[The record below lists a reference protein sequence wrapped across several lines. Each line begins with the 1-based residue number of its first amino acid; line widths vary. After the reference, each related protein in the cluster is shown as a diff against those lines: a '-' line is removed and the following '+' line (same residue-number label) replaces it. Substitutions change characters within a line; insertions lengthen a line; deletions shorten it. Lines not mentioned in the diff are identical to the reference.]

1 MPTGLTSKALGGQPL
16 KGYLSGSVDAVL
28 RIGDRYVVVD
38 YKTNWLGDPAE
49 PLTAADYA
57 RPRLIEAM
65 LHSDY
70 PLQALLYSIVLH
82 RFLRWRLPA
91 YAPEKH
97 LGGVMYLFLR
107 GMCGPDTPVVDGH
120 PAGVFSWQ
128 PPASLIAAMS
138 DLVWAGGHM
147 TTMEWRRAIGAT
159 GLLRDFTDAEVLESS
174 DVHVA
179 QRLTELAEEP
189 DEAVALAIAL
199 AVRALRN
206 GSVCVD
212 LRSVEQQVG
221 TDGLPWPEVDAW
233 LTAIRVS
240 VLASAPPALRL
251 YDDLLYLDR
260 YWLEEQQVCDDV
272 HTMIAVKPEK
282 ASPDIDRLFPTG
294 FEEQRAAAEVALSQG
309 LTVLTGGPGTGKTT
323 TVARLLAL
331 LASGTRLRIALAA
344 PTGKAAARLQ
354 EAVQLEVGKL
364 DKADQEALS
373 GMHATTLHRLLG
385 SRPDTSARFRHNR
398 GNRLPHDVIVV
409 DETSMVSL
417 TMMARLLE
425 AVRPDARLI
434 LVGDPDQ
441 LASVEAGAVLA
452 DLVDGLDDSKLATLK
467 TPHRFGESIGALASA
482 IREGDADGA
491 IDVLRA
497 GGDHIEWIDSDQ
509 PSEHLRKVIVPQA
522 LRLREAAILGNAD
535 VALQT
540 LDAHRLLC
548 AHRRGPYGVRFW
560 NRQVERW
567 LAEETGD
574 PIWSDW
580 YAGRPVLVTANDYGL
595 GLYNGDTGV
604 TLVRDGMLR
613 AVIAGTEQQEF
624 ATSRLS
630 DVDTM
635 HAMTIHKSQG
645 SQADEVT
652 VLLPQ
657 EDSRLLMRELFYTAV
672 TRAKKRVLVV
682 GAESAVRAA
691 VERRAVR
698 ASGLARRLRR

>member
-1 MPTGLTSKALGGQPL
+1 
-16 KGYLSGSVDAVL
+16 
-28 RIGDRYVVVD
+28 
-38 YKTNWLGDPAE
+38 
-49 PLTAADYA
+49 
-57 RPRLIEAM
+57 
-65 LHSDY
+65 
-70 PLQALLYSIVLH
+70 
-82 RFLRWRLPA
+82 
-91 YAPEKH
+91 
-97 LGGVMYLFLR
+97 
-107 GMCGPDTPVVDGH
+107 
-120 PAGVFSWQ
+120 
-128 PPASLIAAMS
+128 
-138 DLVWAGGHM
+138 
-147 TTMEWRRAIGAT
+147 MEWRQARGAT
-159 GLLRDFTDAEVLESS
+159 GLLREFTEADVLEAS

-179 QRLTELAEEP
+179 QRLTALAKEP
-189 DEAVALAIAL
+189 DETVALALAM

-212 LRSVEQQVG
+212 LRSSEQQVG
-221 TDGLPWPEVDAW
+221 VDGLPWPDADAW
-233 LTAIRVS
+233 LAAVRAS
-240 VLASAPPALRL
+240 PLASTPPALRV
-251 YDDLLYLDR
+251 DADLLYLDR
-260 YWLEEQQVCDDV
+260 YWLEEQQVAEDV
-272 HTMIAVKPEK
+272 HTMVAVKPQTV
-282 ASPDIDRLFPTG
+282 SPDIDRLFPAG
-294 FEEQRAAAEVALSQG
+294 YEEQRAAAEVALSQG

-331 LASGTRLRIALAA
+331 LAAGTRLRIALAA

-354 EAVQLEVGKL
+354 EAVALEVGKL
-364 DKADQEALS
+364 DAADREALS

-452 DLVDGLDDSKLATLK
+452 DLVDGLDEAKLATLK
-467 TPHRFGESIGALASA
+467 TPYRFGESIGALASA
-482 IREGDADGA
+482 IRAGSADEA
-491 IDVLRA
+491 LEVLRA
-497 GGDHIEWIDSDQ
+497 GGEHIEWVDTDA
-509 PSEHLRKVIVPQA
+509 PAEHLRSVVVPQA
-522 LRLREAAILGNAD
+522 LRLRQAAILGNAD
-535 VALQT
+535 AALQT
-540 LDAHRLLC
+540 LDEHRLLC

-567 LAEETGD
+567 LAEETGES
-574 PIWSDW
+574 IWSDW
-580 YAGRPVLVTANDYGL
+580 YVGRPVLVTANDYGL

-604 TLVRDGMLR
+604 TVARDGVLR
-613 AVIAGTEQQEF
+613 AVIAGTERHEF

-657 EDSRLLMRELFYTAV
+657 QDSRLLMRELFYTAV
-672 TRAKKRVLVV
+672 TRAKTRVRVI

-691 VERRAVR
+691 VDRRAVR
-698 ASGLARRLRR
+698 ASGLARRLSPDTS